1 VGSDSHGGDEGQ
13 SHCGRFLHYVQR
25 IQLRAPPWR
34 GRSRP
39 PRRHCCRRLARQ
51 RSPHPSVGM
60 IADAAGG
67 IARATTQVK
76 LN

>member
-25 IQLRAPPWR
+25 IQQPGAPR
-34 GRSRP
+34 HGMARP
-39 PRRHCCRRLARQ
+39 PRRYSCRRLARQ